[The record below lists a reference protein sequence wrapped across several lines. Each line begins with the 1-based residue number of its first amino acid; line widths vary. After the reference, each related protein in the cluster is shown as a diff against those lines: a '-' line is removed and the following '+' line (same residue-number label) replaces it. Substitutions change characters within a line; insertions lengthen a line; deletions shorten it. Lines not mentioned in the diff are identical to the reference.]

1 MANGGSA
8 SRRDR
13 AATRAAGSGQ
23 CELYDWYL
31 PADPRIPALSPAPG
45 DYEVALVCRG
55 AAFGRRSSPRRRR
68 RLPRAALSLRKPR
81 IKASIPQRHRR
92 VRADERRSAGRYQ
105 SYSSH
110 CPEPAARVA
119 AVSRRLAEPP
129 LANVGRSRRADACH
143 VRHLRAGIGSGGAG
157 KAVLSEIGAA
167 GQAWRDLGQLGSGQL
182 DRVRGPQVWG
192 EIPN

>member
-1 MANGGSA
+1 MDAARARVGGVDCLALRCRYAIPGSKPLYLSA
-8 SRRDR
+8 T
-13 AATRAAGSGQ
+13 AEFVLTSGG
-23 CELYDWYL
+23 
-31 PADPRIPALSPAPG
+31 PRGGNNHTAQIA
-45 DYEVALVCRG
+45 
-55 AAFGRRSSPRRRR
+55 
-68 RLPRAALSLRKPR
+68 
-81 IKASIPQRHRR
+81 
-92 VRADERRSAGRYQ
+92 
-105 SYSSH
+105 
-110 CPEPAARVA
+110 EPAARVA

-129 LANVGRSRRADACH
+129 LANVGRSRRANACH